1 MINTKV
7 DDVTRRGTVQLLAGL
22 LAAVAVLGGCASKQ
36 EASQSLPSTSAA
48 PSTKALP
55 PLGPTDLPM
64 PAAARTQDAAG
75 AEAFVRYYIA
85 LINRTSTVMD
95 AKPLRDFSQNCRD
108 CNRIAANT
116 EKDAQAGYHYKGG
129 ELTLTEIAPPLL
141 KSNTAEMALGGRQAA
156 LAVVDA
162 SGHHVTGR
170 GSAEYA
176 GLSGGAALAW
186 DPQRV
191 SWAVTDLTIG

>member
-1 MINTKV
+1 MINTRV
-7 DDVTRRGTVQLLAGL
+7 DDVTRRGTVRLLAGL

-55 PLGPTDLPM
+55 PLGPKDLPM

-95 AKPLRDFSQNCRD
+95 AKPLRDFSHNCRD
-108 CNRIAANT
+108 CTRIAANT
-116 EKDAQAGYHYKGG
+116 EKDIKAGLHYRHG

-141 KSNTAEMALGGRQAA
+141 KDSTAEMALGAKEAPLEVLNSAGKLVQ
-156 LAVVDA
+156 
-162 SGHHVTGR
+162 GR
-170 GSAEYA
+170 GSGAYT

-186 DPQRV
+186 DANRV
-191 SWAVTDLTIG
+191 SWVITDLTIG